1 MCAMSSG
8 QTDANPY
15 RLLPKV
21 DAVLRAPRVAALE
34 EEVGATLLARFV
46 GDVLD
51 EWRAAIAAGEMDAAA
66 LATRLEADQLSAAVE
81 RKVREERGRGVV
93 RAINAAGV
101 VMHTGLGRS
110 PVHPDVAAAMA
121 AAAAGYCVLEVD
133 RFTGQRNQRDDRL
146 SQLLGRLTGAEAG
159 IAVNNNA
166 AAAFLTMH
174 TFAAGREAIVSRG
187 ELVEIGGSFRVPDV
201 MAMAGSRLVEVG
213 TTNRT
218 RIGDYAAAIT
228 PQTGLLMKVHRS
240 NFRLQGF
247 IEEVECGELAALG
260 AERGVRS
267 AFDLG
272 SGLVE
277 GPEAG
282 ALVGLEG
289 ETRVRSAVES
299 GLDVVTVSGDKLCG
313 APHAGLIAGSARAMQ
328 ALRKNPLYRALR
340 LDKAAVAGLEATLE
354 LYLSGRGDELPT
366 RVMLR
371 RTPEELRARADAL
384 VSELAG
390 VEGLTAEV
398 VACAGQPGSG
408 SAPGVELAGFAV
420 RVTRAGS
427 SPDELAASL
436 RAGEPPVFARVQDGA
451 LLLDP
456 RSLLPGEDSELVQAL
471 RAQS

>member
-201 MAMAGSRLVEVG
+201 MASAGVTLVEVG
-213 TTNRT
+213 ATNRT
-218 RIGDYAAAIT
+218 RAADYERAIT
-228 PQTGLLMKVHRS
+228 AATGLLMKVHSS
-240 NFRLQGF
+240 NFRLVGF
-247 IEEVECGELAALG
+247 TEEVPMADLADLG
-260 AERGVRS
+260 RARGVAT

-272 SGLVE
+272 SGRLEADGARPLDMLGGETLVRD
-277 GPEAG
+277 AV
-282 ALVGLEG
+282 ASGLE
-289 ETRVRSAVES
+289 
-299 GLDVVTVSGDKLCG
+299 VVSFSGDKLLG
-313 APHAGLIAGSARAMQ
+313 GPQAGLIVGTAERVA
-328 ALRKNPLYRALR
+328 ALRKNPIYRAMR
-340 LDKAAVAGLEATLE
+340 LDKTALAGLEATVQL
-354 LYLSGRGDELPT
+354 LLDGRGDEVPT
-366 RVMLR
+366 RRML
-371 RTPEELRARADAL
+371 LMSADEVRSAADDLAAAL
-384 VSELAG
+384 PGVS
-390 VEGLTAEV
+390 AEV
-398 VACAGQPGSG
+398 RPSESEPGSG
-408 SAPGVELAGFAV
+408 AAPGEYLPSFVV
-420 RVTRAGS
+420 RVEKDGWTPER
-427 SPDELAASL
+427 LAAAL
-436 RAGEPPVFARVQDGA
+436 RASDPPVFARIQDGA

-456 RSLLPGEDSELVQAL
+456 RTLLPGDRDDLVRVFDSLQ
-471 RAQS
+471 

>member
-1 MCAMSSG
+1 MNAF
-8 QTDANPY
+8 
-15 RLLPKV
+15 RLLPSI
-21 DAVLRAPRVAALE
+21 DL
-34 EEVGATLLARFV
+34 LLARPRVEELCARV
-46 GDVLD
+46 GR
-51 EWRAAIAAGEMDAAA
+51 ERMRAELEGALETLRAEIKAGMTAEELEAA
-66 LATRLEADQLSAAVE
+66 LAAGRVEELVEASLRADARQGL
-81 RKVREERGRGVV
+81 V
-93 RAINAAGV
+93 RAINATGV
-101 VMHTGLGRS
+101 VLHTGLGRA
-110 PVHPDVAAAMA
+110 PVHPEAAEAMRVAAQS
-121 AAAAGYCVLEVD
+121 YCVLEVQ
-133 RFTGQRNQRDDRL
+133 RASGARGQRDARL
-146 SQLLGRLTGAEAG
+146 SQLLARLTGAEAG
-159 IAVNNNA
+159 LAVNNNA
-166 AAAFLTMH
+166 AACLLAI
-174 TFAAGREAIVSRG
+174 AALSHGRETIVSRG

-299 GLDVVTVSGDKLCG
+299 GLDVVTFSGDKLCG
-313 APHAGLIAGSARAMQ
+313 APQAGLIAGSASAMQ

-340 LDKAAVAGLEATLE
+340 LDKAAVAGLETTLE
-354 LYLSGRGDELPT
+354 LYLSGRADELPT